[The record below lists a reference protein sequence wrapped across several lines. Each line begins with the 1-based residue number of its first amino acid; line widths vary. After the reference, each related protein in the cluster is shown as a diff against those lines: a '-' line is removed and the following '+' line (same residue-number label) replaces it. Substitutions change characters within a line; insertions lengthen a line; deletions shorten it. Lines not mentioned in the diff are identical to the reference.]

1 MCVCVRCV
9 YHVVDLWFF
18 NDQISSRATFHR
30 SPSYAFSPPS
40 PLLFLFFPLS
50 LSPFN
55 LLSSFRPFFP
65 SLSLLSASPLA
76 SSSISLLFLFPRVSA
91 GQPLLPLSLC
101 RPESPTLLPS
111 PSHSFVLATRQGFTA
126 DRTSTGRTRP
136 LPRLIS
142 LIYYLSIVIQLRQLF
157 DRSPTVRSPLVINL

>member
-1 MCVCVRCV
+1 MCPRGRS
-9 YHVVDLWFF
+9 LIFQRPNFF
-18 NDQISSRATFHR
+18 ACHLPSISLLCLFAPF
-30 SPSYAFSPPS
+30 PSSFSLFPS
-40 PLLFLFFPLS
+40 LS
-50 LSPFN
+50 LSFQ
-55 LLSSFRPFFP
+55 SSFLFPPFLPF

>member
-1 MCVCVRCV
+1 MCVS
-9 YHVVDLWFF
+9 VVCTTWSIFD
-18 NDQISSRATFHR
+18 
-30 SPSYAFSPPS
+30 FSTTKFLRVPPS
-40 PLLFLFFPLS
+40 IDLPPMPFRPLPLFFFSFSLS
-50 LSPFN
+50 LSLSFQ
-55 LLSSFRPFFP
+55 SSFLFPPFLPF

>member
-1 MCVCVRCV
+1 MCVYPLCVPRGRS
-9 YHVVDLWFF
+9 LIFQRPNFF
-18 NDQISSRATFHR
+18 ACHLPSIS
-30 SPSYAFSPPS
+30 
-40 PLLFLFFPLS
+40 LLCLFAPFP
-50 LSPFN
+50 
-55 LLSSFRPFFP
+55 SSFSLFP
-65 SLSLLSASPLA
+65 SLSLSFQSSFLFPPFLPFSLSSQPLA

>member
-1 MCVCVRCV
+1 MSVVCTTWSIF
-9 YHVVDLWFF
+9 D
-18 NDQISSRATFHR
+18 
-30 SPSYAFSPPS
+30 FSTTKFLRVPPS
-40 PLLFLFFPLS
+40 IDLPPMPFRPFPSSFSLFPSLS
-50 LSPFN
+50 LSFQ
-55 LLSSFRPFFP
+55 SSFLFPPFLPF

>member
-50 LSPFN
+50 LSFQ
-55 LLSSFRPFFP
+55 SSFLFPPFLPF

-126 DRTSTGRTRP
+126 DRTSTARTRP

>member
-1 MCVCVRCV
+1 MCVWPLCVPRGRS
-9 YHVVDLWFF
+9 LIFQRPNFF
-18 NDQISSRATFHR
+18 ACHLPSISLLCLFA
-30 SPSYAFSPPS
+30 PS

-55 LLSSFRPFFP
+55 LLSSFRSFFP

-101 RPESPTLLPS
+101 RPESPTLLLS

>member
-1 MCVCVRCV
+1 MCVRCV

-50 LSPFN
+50 LP
-55 LLSSFRPFFP
+55 
-65 SLSLLSASPLA
+65 LSLLSASPLA

-91 GQPLLPLSLC
+91 GQPLLPLSLNR
-101 RPESPTLLPS
+101 RPSFPPLLILLSWP
-111 PSHSFVLATRQGFTA
+111 PGKVL
-126 DRTSTGRTRP
+126 
-136 LPRLIS
+136 RLIVHRPVEHARFHDWFLWFTTFPS
-142 LIYYLSIVIQLRQLF
+142 WFSSANF
-157 DRSPTVRSPLVINL
+157 STVLQRCALH

>member
-50 LSPFN
+50 LP
-55 LLSSFRPFFP
+55 
-65 SLSLLSASPLA
+65 LSLLSASPLA

-91 GQPLLPLSLC
+91 GQPLLPLSPC

>member
-1 MCVCVRCV
+1 MSVVCTTWSIF
-9 YHVVDLWFF
+9 D
-18 NDQISSRATFHR
+18 
-30 SPSYAFSPPS
+30 FSTTKFLRVPPS
-40 PLLFLFFPLS
+40 IDLPPMPFRPLPLFFFSFSLS
-50 LSPFN
+50 LSFQ
-55 LLSSFRPFFP
+55 SSFLFPPFLPF

-126 DRTSTGRTRP
+126 DRTSIGRTRP

-142 LIYYLSIVIQLRQLF
+142 LIYYLSIVIQLRQL
-157 DRSPTVRSPLVINL
+157 STSN

>member
-1 MCVCVRCV
+1 MSVVCTTWSIF
-9 YHVVDLWFF
+9 D
-18 NDQISSRATFHR
+18 
-30 SPSYAFSPPS
+30 FSTTKFLRVPPS
-40 PLLFLFFPLS
+40 IDLPPMPFRPLPLFFFSFSLS

>member
-1 MCVCVRCV
+1 MCPLCVPRGRS
-9 YHVVDLWFF
+9 LIFQRPNFF
-18 NDQISSRATFHR
+18 ACHLPSISLLCLFAPF
-30 SPSYAFSPPS
+30 PSSFSLFPS
-40 PLLFLFFPLS
+40 LS
-50 LSPFN
+50 LSFQ
-55 LLSSFRPFFP
+55 SSFLFPPFLPF

>member
-1 MCVCVRCV
+1 MCVCPLCV
-9 YHVVDLWFF
+9 PRGRSLIFQRPNFF
-18 NDQISSRATFHR
+18 ACHLPSISLLCLFAPF
-30 SPSYAFSPPS
+30 PSSFSLFPS
-40 PLLFLFFPLS
+40 LS
-50 LSPFN
+50 LSFQ
-55 LLSSFRPFFP
+55 SSFLFPPFLPF

>member
-1 MCVCVRCV
+1 MCVPRGRS
-9 YHVVDLWFF
+9 LIFQRPNFF
-18 NDQISSRATFHR
+18 ACHLPSISLLCLFAPF
-30 SPSYAFSPPS
+30 PSSFSLFPS
-40 PLLFLFFPLS
+40 LS
-50 LSPFN
+50 LSFQ
-55 LLSSFRPFFP
+55 SSFLFPPFLPF

>member
-1 MCVCVRCV
+1 MCVPRGRS
-9 YHVVDLWFF
+9 LIFQRPNFF
-18 NDQISSRATFHR
+18 ACHLPSIS
-30 SPSYAFSPPS
+30 
-40 PLLFLFFPLS
+40 LLCLFAPFP
-50 LSPFN
+50 
-55 LLSSFRPFFP
+55 SSFSLFP
-65 SLSLLSASPLA
+65 SLSLSFQSSFLFPPFLPFSLSSQRLALA

>member
-1 MCVCVRCV
+1 M
-9 YHVVDLWFF
+9 VDLWFF

-50 LSPFN
+50 FSPFN

-101 RPESPTLLPS
+101 RLESPTLLPS

>member
-1 MCVCVRCV
+1 MCTTWSIF
-9 YHVVDLWFF
+9 D
-18 NDQISSRATFHR
+18 
-30 SPSYAFSPPS
+30 FSTTKFLRVPPS
-40 PLLFLFFPLS
+40 IDLPPMPFRPLPLFFFSFSLFLS

>member
-1 MCVCVRCV
+1 MCVCPLCV
-9 YHVVDLWFF
+9 PRGRSLIFQRPNFF
-18 NDQISSRATFHR
+18 ACHLPSISLLCLFAPF
-30 SPSYAFSPPS
+30 PSSFSLFPS
-40 PLLFLFFPLS
+40 LFLSFQ
-50 LSPFN
+50 
-55 LLSSFRPFFP
+55 SSFLFPPFLPF